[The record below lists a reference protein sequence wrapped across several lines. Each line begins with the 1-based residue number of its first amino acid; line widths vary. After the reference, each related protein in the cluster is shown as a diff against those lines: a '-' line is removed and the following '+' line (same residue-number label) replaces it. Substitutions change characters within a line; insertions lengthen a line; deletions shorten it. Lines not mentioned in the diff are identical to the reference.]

1 MRAIAPDRNVSTPW
15 RLGVS
20 DTRLTVC
27 VNRIAHAPN
36 ARLNTGPGARLGRGT
51 PLAFLSGMATLP
63 LPWKRREEGV
73 KTDAEQGSSFERAVL
88 AQDTEQQR
96 ATSQSMLAWARG
108 LGLLTLAEILERARN
123 DELAAA
129 GVGASR
135 RRR

>member
-1 MRAIAPDRNVSTPW
+1 
-15 RLGVS
+15 
-20 DTRLTVC
+20 
-27 VNRIAHAPN
+27 
-36 ARLNTGPGARLGRGT
+36 
-51 PLAFLSGMATLP
+51 
-63 LPWKRREEGV
+63 
-73 KTDAEQGSSFERAVL
+73 VL

>member
-1 MRAIAPDRNVSTPW
+1 
-15 RLGVS
+15 
-20 DTRLTVC
+20 
-27 VNRIAHAPN
+27 
-36 ARLNTGPGARLGRGT
+36 
-51 PLAFLSGMATLP
+51 MATLP
-63 LPWKRREEGV
+63 LPWKRREEGA
-73 KTDAEQGSSFERAVL
+73 KNDAEQGSSFERAVL